1 MSYLFQTW
9 ILFLLYLFLIF
20 YFCFSVQSNFEI
32 QEKIQMNWEKEFH
45 LRFSA
50 ELDAL
55 KHNLDEAHIYLEKN
69 TDVEDEELTS
79 SDEYYQALIQEK
91 ISSANDQE
99 ETIDFPF
106 TIFAF
111 QQTNP
116 SYPKNWPNWSISY
129 E

>member
-1 MSYLFQTW
+1 M
-9 ILFLLYLFLIF
+9 
-20 YFCFSVQSNFEI
+20 
-32 QEKIQMNWEKEFH
+32 
-45 LRFSA
+45 
-50 ELDAL
+50 DAL